1 MDEAGL
7 QTLLNRLADTEPP
20 PTRIDLDAAIARGR
34 RGRRWRRVR
43 AGVSVLLAAGAVAA
57 VVAVLLVPAQPSA
70 QRPDQQPTDGPT
82 APTRFNPLVPYAEF
96 GWLPPGF
103 EVGVRGGTMS
113 RSGPAQLLLDA
124 FSGSNTIIQLF
135 VYPTGICHVGH
146 AEVCSAYDSSQPVL
160 SRAPDVHGHR
170 AYWLR
175 TASLTWEYAP
185 GAWSVLSW
193 PAISPWPPTGSE
205 RAAVLRVAA
214 GLRYG
219 QTAPIRFP
227 YWISGLAAPWRVSNV
242 DYTLLAG
249 RPVAQTLE
257 VSNGP
262 SDAAHVDYLDVD
274 FTPAAHSDWS
284 CPTEGV
290 QHVTVDGVAAVLENS
305 PGADRVCIPGWRRA
319 ATERHDRLRGVSST
333 EPSRRAD
340 CRPQAPSHRSRPGA
354 LDRRSAALGTWTTGP
369 GPLNRGDGS
378 LTPAAARA
386 WLARFWCSGGPW
398 PRSRWP
404 PAVTATRRTTATERN
419 ERDSEG
425 SGGPGHLSP
434 GLPQIPYVTVSRHT
448 ALLTLSSRTASPTPS
463 A

>member
-7 QTLLNRLADTEPP
+7 QTLLSRLADTEPP
-20 PTRIDLDAAIARGR
+20 PARIDLAAAITRGR
-34 RGRRWRRVR
+34 RRRRVR
-43 AGVSVLLAAGAVAA
+43 TGVSVLLAAGAVAA
-57 VVAVLLVPAQPSA
+57 VVAALLVPAQPSA
-70 QRPDQQPTDGPT
+70 QRPDQQPAGGPA
-82 APTRFNPLVPYAEF
+82 APSRFNSLVPYAEF

-103 EVGVRGGTMS
+103 QVGGRGGTIS
-113 RSGPAQLLLDA
+113 RSGPEQLLLDA
-124 FSGSNTIIQLF
+124 FSGSNILQLF
-135 VYPTGICHVGH
+135 VYPPGICHVGR

-193 PAISPWPPTGSE
+193 PVISPWPPAGSE

-227 YWISGLAAPWRVSNV
+227 YWISGLAAQWRVSNV

-262 SDAAHVDYLDVD
+262 SGAAHVDSIYID

-290 QHVTVDGVAAVLENS
+290 QHVTVDGVAAVLEDS
-305 PGADRVCIPGWRRA
+305 PGTDRVCIPDWGGL
-319 ATERHDRLRGVSST
+319 RLSVMT
-333 EPSRRAD
+333 AFMELPPPNPAD
-340 CRPQAPSHRSRPGA
+340 VLTVARTLHPIGPDPTH
-354 LDRRSAALGTWTTGP
+354 WTA
-369 GPLNRGDGS
+369 D
-378 LTPAAARA
+378 
-386 WLARFWCSGGPW
+386 
-398 PRSRWP
+398 
-404 PAVTATRRTTATERN
+404 
-419 ERDSEG
+419 
-425 SGGPGHLSP
+425 
-434 GLPQIPYVTVSRHT
+434 
-448 ALLTLSSRTASPTPS
+448 LLR
-463 A
+463 

>member
-1 MDEAGL
+1 MDEAGVR
-7 QTLLNRLADTEPP
+7 TLLNRLADTSPP
-20 PTRIDLDAAIARGR
+20 SARIDLDAAIARGR

-43 AGVSVLLAAGAVAA
+43 AGVSVLLAAGAVTA
-57 VVAVLLVPAQPSA
+57 VVAVLLVPAHPSA
-70 QRPDQQPTDGPT
+70 QRPTGGPT
-82 APTRFNPLVPYAEF
+82 ATARFNPLVPYAEF

-193 PAISPWPPTGSE
+193 PAISPWPPAGSE

-227 YWISGLAAPWRVSNV
+227 YWVSGLAAPWRVTNV

-249 RPVAQTLE
+249 RPVVQTLE

-290 QHVTVDGVAAVLENS
+290 QHVTVDGVAAVLENVA
-305 PGADRVCIPGWRRA
+305 GGQRVCIPGWRGL
-319 ATERHDRLRGVSST
+319 RLSVMT
-333 EPSRRAD
+333 AFVETPPPNPAD
-340 CRPQAPSHRSRPGA
+340 VLTVARKLHPIGPDPAH
-354 LDRRSAALGTWTTGP
+354 WTA
-369 GPLNRGDGS
+369 D
-378 LTPAAARA
+378 
-386 WLARFWCSGGPW
+386 
-398 PRSRWP
+398 
-404 PAVTATRRTTATERN
+404 
-419 ERDSEG
+419 
-425 SGGPGHLSP
+425 
-434 GLPQIPYVTVSRHT
+434 
-448 ALLTLSSRTASPTPS
+448 LLR
-463 A
+463 